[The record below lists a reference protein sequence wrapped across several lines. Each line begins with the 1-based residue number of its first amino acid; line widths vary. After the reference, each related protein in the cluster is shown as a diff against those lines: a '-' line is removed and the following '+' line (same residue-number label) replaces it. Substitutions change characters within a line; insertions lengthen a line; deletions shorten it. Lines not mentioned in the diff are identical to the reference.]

1 MSIGK
6 KGEMILKGVVTDN
19 KLIIEYGTG
28 WEMYL
33 HDPKYPEFKELV
45 QSCHKK
51 LSDVGTKGTWK
62 FQGKVAGKFGLK
74 TPQGGLG
81 A

>member
-1 MSIGK
+1 
-6 KGEMILKGVVTDN
+6 MILKGVVTDN

-51 LSDVGTKGTWK
+51 LSDVGTKGTGK
-62 FQGKVAGKFGLK
+62 FQGKFAGKSAGKFGGN